1 MYQYYGDIDTTH
13 RSNRNYLP
21 ARRTSAHTVTRH
33 NAVFVR
39 SQSMC
44 LILIAKDV
52 HPCYPLIIIAN
63 REESHSRPTQSLSF
77 WYDYPTIAAG
87 RDLTAGG
94 TWFGL
99 NLQGL
104 FAAVTNFH
112 EPTVTVKSDYS
123 RGMLVAD
130 WLRQNTES
138 ADCHLQNPGQL
149 QCYPGVNFISGNI
162 TTLWWN
168 SNRVSAPRRIPS
180 GISGLSNDLLDSPWH
195 KIVYGKQLFKTI
207 LSHSFRS
214 DTFFELLSDCT
225 PANEI
230 DTRNAG
236 FPPDIPAPKSAIF
249 IKGPFYGTRSS
260 TVLLVGQQNQVQL
273 VERCY
278 DRDATILGENRLNF
292 QLQPVAGIR

>member
-1 MYQYYGDIDTTH
+1 
-13 RSNRNYLP
+13 
-21 ARRTSAHTVTRH
+21 
-33 NAVFVR
+33 
-39 SQSMC
+39 MC

-52 HPCYPLIIIAN
+52 HPSYPLIIIAN
-63 REESHSRPTQSLSF
+63 REEHHSRPTQSLSF
-77 WYDYPTIAAG
+77 WHDYPTIAAG

-112 EPTVTVKSDYS
+112 EPTVTKKSENS

-130 WLRQNTES
+130 WLRRNTDA
-138 ADCHLQNPGQL
+138 ADRQLHRPGQL
-149 QCYPGVNFISGNI
+149 QHYPGVNVISGNI
-162 TTLWWN
+162 ATLWWD
-168 SNRVSAPRRIPS
+168 SNRGSAPRRIPT

-225 PANEI
+225 PAEEI

-236 FPPDIPAPKSAIF
+236 FLPDIPASQSPIF
-249 IKGPFYGTRSS
+249 IKGPLYGTRSS
-260 TVLLVGQQNQVQL
+260 TVLLVDRQNQVQL

-278 DRDATILGENRLNF
+278 SPDATILGENRLNF
-292 QLQPVAGIR
+292 RLQSVA